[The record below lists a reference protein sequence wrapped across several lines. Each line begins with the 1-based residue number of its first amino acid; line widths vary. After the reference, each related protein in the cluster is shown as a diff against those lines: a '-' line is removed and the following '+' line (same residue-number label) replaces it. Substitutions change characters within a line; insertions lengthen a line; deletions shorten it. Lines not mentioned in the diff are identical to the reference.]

1 MVREK
6 GMQMKFSDLKNNE
19 PPINY
24 KATRDGHL
32 ERKPKSEIKKENILL
47 PSNAHTLTAF
57 FRSLYY

>member
-1 MVREK
+1 
-6 GMQMKFSDLKNNE
+6 MQMKFSDLKNNE